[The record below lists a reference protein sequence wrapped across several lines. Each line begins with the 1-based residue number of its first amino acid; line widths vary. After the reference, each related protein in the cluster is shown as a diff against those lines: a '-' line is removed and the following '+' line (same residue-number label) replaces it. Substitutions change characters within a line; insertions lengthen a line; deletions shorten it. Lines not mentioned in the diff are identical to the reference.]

1 LSPFALVLE
10 MEALPQDGASE
21 VSVVTGPAQLFFR
34 IR

>member
-1 LSPFALVLE
+1 

-21 VSVVTGPAQLFFR
+21 VSVVTGPDQLFFR